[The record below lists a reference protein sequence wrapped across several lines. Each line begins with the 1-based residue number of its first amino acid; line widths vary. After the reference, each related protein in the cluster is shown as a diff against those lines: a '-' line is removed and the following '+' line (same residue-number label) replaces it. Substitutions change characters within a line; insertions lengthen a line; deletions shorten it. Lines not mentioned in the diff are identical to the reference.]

1 MYVLR
6 TYNKKGL
13 ITGLGKMAFAI
24 FLTISVITGC
34 HQETGK
40 GKKQL
45 ITVSILPQKYFVE
58 KIAGEI
64 YNINVLIPS
73 GASPETY
80 EPTPSQIIKLEKSAI
95 YFEIGYIE
103 MEINRMN
110 DFLLNKP
117 DLKAV
122 NCSDGI
128 SLIKMEDKWVEP
140 HIWLSPKNVKVIA
153 KNIYNGLVEIDPD
166 NQMLYRENLDK
177 FLQEIDEINNK
188 ITSRLKN
195 LESRS
200 FLIYHPAL
208 TYFAKD
214 YGLNQVPV
222 QIEGKAPSSKYMKT
236 IIEKAKKKDI
246 KVIVVQQ
253 QFDIQKANTI
263 AKEIDG
269 KAITINPLNY
279 NWEEEMMNIATELK
293 NALQN
298 NL

>member
-6 TYNKKGL
+6 TYNEKGL

-40 GKKQL
+40 DKKQL

-58 KIAGEI
+58 KIAGEM

-110 DFLLNKP
+110 DFLLKKP

-177 FLQEIDEINNK
+177 FLQEINEINNK

-279 NWEEEMMNIATELK
+279 NWEEEMMNIATNLE

>member
-1 MYVLR
+1 MNVLR
-6 TYNKKGL
+6 TYNKKGI
-13 ITGLGKMAFAI
+13 ITGFGKMTFVI

-40 GKKQL
+40 DKKQL

-58 KIAGEI
+58 KIAGEM

-122 NCSDGI
+122 NCSNGI

-166 NQMLYRENLDK
+166 NRMLYKENLDK
-177 FLQEIDEINNK
+177 FLQEIDEVNNK
-188 ITSRLKN
+188 IKSKLKN

-214 YGLNQVPV
+214 YELIQIPV

-236 IIEKAKKKDI
+236 IIEKARDEGI
-246 KVIVVQQ
+246 KTFVVQQ
-253 QFDIQKANTI
+253 QFDIQKAKTI

-269 KAITINPLNY
+269 KVITINPLNY
-279 NWEEEMMNIATELK
+279 NWEDEVLEIAQKLK
-293 NALQN
+293 DALQE
-298 NL
+298 